1 LLAATGRVIGVAE
14 LIAFTDLII
23 RQQQQQQQPWRSI
36 RLDDLQSSRRAINN
50 RPNALSDNVFRPPTY
65 KRY

>member
-1 LLAATGRVIGVAE
+1 LLAGAGRVIGVAE
-14 LIAFTDLII
+14 LIAFADLII

>member
-1 LLAATGRVIGVAE
+1 LLAGAGRVIGVAE

-23 RQQQQQQQPWRSI
+23 RQQQQQQPWRSI

>member
-1 LLAATGRVIGVAE
+1 LLAAAGRVIGVAE

-23 RQQQQQQQPWRSI
+23 RQQQQQQPWRSI

>member
-1 LLAATGRVIGVAE
+1 LLAAAGRVIGVAE

-23 RQQQQQQQPWRSI
+23 RQQQQQQSWRSI